1 MVSTTGVAGHVVM
14 SKNEHGTAHMQL
26 LMSSDTHTP
35 VGHGSVEGD
44 HVHSSSCTRSL

>member
-1 MVSTTGVAGHVVM
+1 MVSTTGVASHVVIN
-14 SKNEHGTAHMQL
+14 KNEHGT